1 MTINNKSERNYRGK
15 CLGWPVPSYGAVKE
29 FSVVAQVLKQR
40 GLKLTSC
47 ERTLA
52 KNLSVLARGS
62 ILLFCST
69 NVLKTAVNADA
80 TKIFCRVTFSFEACL
95 KSNKKMENNSNR
107 A

>member
-1 MTINNKSERNYRGK
+1 MAVCTLFWVFCLAIEEDENTPIN
-15 CLGWPVPSYGAVKE
+15 E
-29 FSVVAQVLKQR
+29 FSAVAQVLKQR

-52 KNLSVLARGS
+52 KNLSILARGS
-62 ILLFCST
+62 ILRFCST
-69 NVLKTAVNADA
+69 NVLKTAVNADT

-95 KSNKKMENNSNR
+95 KSNKKMENNSCR